1 MKKLFST
8 LSLLAIFCVAVLAE
22 KQVVALYVPGMECN
36 NCKEKVNNVL
46 AFEKG
51 VRKLSYDVEK
61 RTVTITFEDKKTN
74 VETLQNSL
82 VKYLNYKSEVLSL
95 NGVENNGN
103 HKGHDK
109 DGKHEGCTEDHH
121 KHEGCTEGHHNH
133 EGCDKSA
140 VKEDKKQCSSTCPS
154 QNGQQ
159 VKEEKTQCPST
170 CPSKNPKSTTTSEK

>member
-8 LSLLAIFCVAVLAE
+8 MSLLAIFCVAVLAE

-61 RTVTITFEDKKTN
+61 RTVTITFEDTKTN

-82 VKYLNYKSEVLSL
+82 VKYLN
-95 NGVENNGN
+95 
-103 HKGHDK
+103 
-109 DGKHEGCTEDHH
+109 
-121 KHEGCTEGHHNH
+121 
-133 EGCDKSA
+133 
-140 VKEDKKQCSSTCPS
+140 
-154 QNGQQ
+154 
-159 VKEEKTQCPST
+159 
-170 CPSKNPKSTTTSEK
+170 

>member
-51 VRKLSYDVEK
+51 VRKFSYDVEK
-61 RTVTITFEDKKTN
+61 RTVTITFEDTKTN

-82 VKYLNYKSEVLSL
+82 VKYLNYNSEVLSL

-109 DGKHEGCTEDHH
+109 NGKHEGCTEDHH
-121 KHEGCTEGHHNH
+121 KHEGCTEGHHN
-133 EGCDKSA
+133 
-140 VKEDKKQCSSTCPS
+140 QCS
-154 QNGQQ
+154 
-159 VKEEKTQCPST
+159 ST

>member
-8 LSLLAIFCVAVLAE
+8 LSLLAIFCVAILAE

-61 RTVTITFEDKKTN
+61 RTVTITFEDTKTN

-82 VKYLNYKSEVLSL
+82 VKYLNYNSEVLSL
-95 NGVENNGN
+95 NGVENMGN

-109 DGKHEGCTEDHH
+109 NGKHEGCTEDHH
-121 KHEGCTEGHHNH
+121 KHEGCTEGHHN
-133 EGCDKSA
+133 
-140 VKEDKKQCSSTCPS
+140 QCSSTCPS
-154 QNGQQ
+154 KNGQQ
-159 VKEEKTQCPST
+159 VKEEKTQCSST

>member
-74 VETLQNSL
+74 AETLQNSL

-109 DGKHEGCTEDHH
+109 NGKHEGCDKGE
-121 KHEGCTEGHHNH
+121 KSESK
-133 EGCDKSA
+133 CDKSA

-154 QNGQQ
+154 
-159 VKEEKTQCPST
+159 
-170 CPSKNPKSTTTSEK
+170 KNPKSTTTSEK

>member
-61 RTVTITFEDKKTN
+61 RTVTITFEDTKTN

-82 VKYLNYKSEVLSL
+82 VKYLNYNSEVLSL

-109 DGKHEGCTEDHH
+109 NGKHEGCTEDHH
-121 KHEGCTEGHHNH
+121 KHEGCTEGHHN
-133 EGCDKSA
+133 
-140 VKEDKKQCSSTCPS
+140 QCSSTCQS
-154 QNGQQ
+154 KNGQQ

-170 CPSKNPKSTTTSEK
+170 CPSKNTKSTTTSEK

>member
-61 RTVTITFEDKKTN
+61 HIVTITFEDKKTN

-109 DGKHEGCTEDHH
+109 NGKHEGCTEDHH
-121 KHEGCTEGHHNH
+121 KHEGCTEGHH
-133 EGCDKSA
+133 D
-140 VKEDKKQCSSTCPS
+140 QCSSTCQS
-154 QNGQQ
+154 KNGQQ

-170 CPSKNPKSTTTSEK
+170 CPSKNTKSTTTSEK